1 MRTARNAVLC
11 SLAFACLAACGT
23 SQAAATAPAWEV
35 KASTLP
41 GAGRVLAD
49 GPGFTLYVYIPDHR
63 GRSQCSGVCAR
74 DWPPLVLL
82 PGVRHATA
90 GSGVQASLLGT
101 VRRPGGALQV
111 TYNRWPLY
119 LWHGDHVPGQ
129 AAGQADDMGLWYVL
143 SVSGSVDKLPV
154 QGQAGS

>member
-1 MRTARNAVLC
+1 M
-11 SLAFACLAACGT
+11 
-23 SQAAATAPAWEV
+23 
-35 KASTLP
+35 
-41 GAGRVLAD
+41 LAD

-74 DWPPLVLL
+74 DWAPLVLP

-119 LWHGDHVPGQ
+119 LWHSDYMPGQ
-129 AAGQADDMGLWYVL
+129 ATGQADDMGLWYVL

-154 QGQAGS
+154 QGQAGG